1 MVQEGAYGASLAR
14 LAKARSGVKMLW
26 QHDPTRPI
34 GVWDE
39 VREDGRGLCVKG
51 RLLLEVQAAREA
63 HVLLQAGAIDGL
75 SIGYRTLRSEAK
87 GGRRLLHEIELWE
100 VSLVTFP
107 MLPEARVRAECR
119 AGPGGGPGA
128 GAGGELPRGQG
139 RCWREAA
146 GENWRHQG
154 KSSMAKVE
162 SEARAGT
169 AAPGMGPHMEVKA
182 AVSGFLGEFNA
193 FQSDIKAKLQE
204 QESRLAM
211 LDRKSIAMNRPP
223 LARAAETETPHKK
236 AFAAYLR
243 SGDDDGLRGLTV
255 EEKALS
261 TAVAADGGYLVD
273 PVTASQI
280 VGVLRSSAS
289 IRTIANVVTVEA
301 SAFDVLVDHTDI
313 GVGLGDRDRRRS
325 RETGTPQV
333 DRISIPLHELSALP
347 KASQRLLDDS
357 AFDVEGWLAQRIAD
371 KFSRAE
377 ASAFISGDGTD
388 KPTGFLNYPK
398 VDNDLFA
405 WGSLGYVPT
414 GADGDFD
421 AAEPAD
427 AIVDLVYALGAR
439 YRANATFVMNSKT
452 AGAVRKMKDA
462 DGRFLW
468 SDGLAA
474 GEPARLM
481 GYPVLIAEDM
491 PDIASGAFAIAY
503 GDFRAGYT
511 VAERPDLRIL
521 RDPFSAKPHV
531 LFYATKRIGGD
542 VSDFAAIKLL
552 KFASA

>member
-1 MVQEGAYGASLAR
+1 MQ
-14 LAKARSGVKMLW
+14 KADVK
-26 QHDPTRPI
+26 
-34 GVWDE
+34 
-39 VREDGRGLCVKG
+39 
-51 RLLLEVQAAREA
+51 
-63 HVLLQAGAIDGL
+63 
-75 SIGYRTLRSEAK
+75 
-87 GGRRLLHEIELWE
+87 
-100 VSLVTFP
+100 
-107 MLPEARVRAECR
+107 PEA
-119 AGPGGGPGA
+119 GGLA
-128 GAGGELPRGQG
+128 AGQG
-139 RCWREAA
+139 PA
-146 GENWRHQG
+146 
-154 KSSMAKVE
+154 
-162 SEARAGT
+162 
-169 AAPGMGPHMEVKA
+169 MEVKTA
-182 AVSGFLGEFNA
+182 ISGFLGEFNA
-193 FQSDIKAKLQE
+193 FQTEIKAKLKE
-204 QESRLAM
+204 QEARLAM
-211 LDRKSIAMNRPP
+211 LDRKSIAQSRPP
-223 LARAAETETPHKK
+223 LARAAEAEVPHKK

-243 SGDDDGLRGLTV
+243 SGDDGALRGLSM

-273 PVTASQI
+273 PQTAAEI

-289 IRTIANVVTVEA
+289 LRTIANVVTVEA

-313 GVGLGDRDRRRS
+313 GSGWATETATVA
-325 RETGTPQV
+325 ETGTPQL

-377 ASAFISGDGTD
+377 AEAFVKGDGID
-388 KPTGFLNYPK
+388 KPTGFLTYPK

-414 GADGDFD
+414 GAAGDFS
-421 AAEPAD
+421 ATEPAD
-427 AIVDLVYALGAR
+427 AVVDLVYALGAR

-491 PDIASGAFAIAY
+491 PDIAANAYAIAF

-552 KFASA
+552 KFATA